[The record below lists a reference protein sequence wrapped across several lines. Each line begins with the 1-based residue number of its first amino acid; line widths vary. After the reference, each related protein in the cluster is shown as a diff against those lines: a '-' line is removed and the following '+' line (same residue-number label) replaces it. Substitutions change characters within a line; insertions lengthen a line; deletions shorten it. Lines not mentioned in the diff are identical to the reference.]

1 MRPRVI
7 HYSTTLP
14 TRSPGGRRSLGP
26 AASAILHLA
35 LLVLLVH
42 QVTSRT
48 AKATDATS
56 PGETARPVQLIFAP
70 PRPAATPRTPAPE
83 VPAVPLTEG
92 PEETPG
98 STAELSSR
106 PEAEPN
112 AQPNTPRAEATRPD
126 PGESERV
133 EDGDVTASAGTG
145 MSASADNAL
154 EPALESEAQRIFG
167 RPSSKLG
174 PQAGSR
180 DNRPWE
186 SAVDLGSRGCTLPP
200 EEPGDSTLPPGMA
213 SVAGRILNQN
223 TGRPLAGA
231 RLQILGTPYGTFS
244 DGQGRYRLVF
254 DRNLVN
260 RCRTQ
265 AVRVTAPGY
274 RGRDVL
280 LYLGDA
286 PNGDVALS
294 RY

>member
-1 MRPRVI
+1 MRPKVL

-14 TRSPGGRRSLGP
+14 TRGQGGRRSLGP
-26 AASAILHLA
+26 AASAVLHLA
-35 LLVLLVH
+35 LLVLVVH
-42 QVTSRT
+42 QVTRRT
-48 AKATDATS
+48 AEAAGAR
-56 PGETARPVQLIFAP
+56 PLGEAARPVQLIFAP
-70 PRPAATPRTPAPE
+70 PRPAPTPRTPAPE

-92 PEETPG
+92 PDETPG

-106 PEAEPN
+106 PEEEPN
-112 AQPNTPRAEATRPD
+112 AGPNTPRVEATRPD
-126 PGESERV
+126 PGESDRADE
-133 EDGDVTASAGTG
+133 GAATATPSPG
-145 MSASADNAL
+145 MPATADNTPR
-154 EPALESEAQRIFG
+154 PALESEAQRIFG

-174 PQAGSR
+174 PFAGSR

-186 SAVDLGSRGCTLPP
+186 SAVEPDSRGCTLPP
-200 EEPGDSTLPPGMA
+200 EDTRDSTVPPGMA
-213 SVAGRILNQN
+213 FVAGRILNQN
-223 TGRPLAGA
+223 NGRPLAGA

-280 LYLGDA
+280 LYLGDV